1 MFNDYRYAKESNW
14 LKKLLAFFVLYKCLY
29 WIIDFELLFSDNNI
43 IYHNSVQLPSWKNV
57 VFVLFNHP
65 TPLISGL
72 FIALSIA
79 LALYVVFFNKQH
91 RIVFFILWLAIS
103 NLNNNTFCTL
113 TGGDSLLQVLLFLC
127 IFLSNTQRK
136 ENSVLGDL
144 DMAFHNMGITALQI
158 QVCLVYFLNA
168 VAKLADSDWINGN
181 AVSDTLALH
190 EFSLPFLYQSNTT
203 IDLVL
208 NYTVILY
215 QLLFPVLVWIKKIK
229 KWYLLL
235 GVFQHLYIAFILGL
249 PSFGLIMILAYAAF
263 YAPFKKT

>member
-1 MFNDYRYAKESNW
+1 MFNDYRYVNESSW
-14 LKKLLAFFVLYKCLY
+14 LKKLMAFFVLYKCLY
-29 WIIDFELLFSDNNI
+29 WIIDFDLLFSAENI
-43 IYHNSVQLPSWKNV
+43 IYHNTVQLPWWKNA

-65 TPLISGL
+65 TPLVSVL
-72 FIALSIA
+72 FIAAAIA
-79 LALYVVFFNKQH
+79 FSLY
-91 RIVFFILWLAIS
+91 IVFFLGLSSNCVFLLWLVVS
-103 NLNNNTFCTL
+103 NLNNNAFCTL

-127 IFLSNTQRK
+127 VFLSNTERK
-136 ENSVLGDL
+136 ENVVLGDL
-144 DMAFHNMGITALQI
+144 DIAFHNLGITALQI

-168 VAKLADSDWINGN
+168 VAKLADSDWMNGN

-190 EFSLPFLYQSNTT
+190 EFSLPFFYQSNTT

-215 QLLFPVLVWIKKIK
+215 QLLFPLLVWIKKIK

-235 GVFQHLYIAFILGL
+235 GVVQHLYIAFILGL